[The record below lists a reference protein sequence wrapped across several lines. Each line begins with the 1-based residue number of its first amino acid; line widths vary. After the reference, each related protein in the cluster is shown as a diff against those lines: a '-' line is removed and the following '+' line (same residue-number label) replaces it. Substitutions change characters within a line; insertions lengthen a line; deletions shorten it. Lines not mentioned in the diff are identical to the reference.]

1 MIALVVEA
9 LLIDDSPVARR
20 VIRHHLEQIGCR
32 ITGEAENAALG
43 LKLFRELR
51 PQLVT
56 LDLIM
61 PAVDGVDAAQAFR
74 SMRRESP
81 RTQIIVVSAVPF
93 EKTRRSMVDEG
104 ALAYIVKP
112 FTRFS
117 FDQAR
122 VRLQRAF
129 PELARR

>member
-1 MIALVVEA
+1 MGLMVEA
-9 LLIDDSPVARR
+9 LLIDDSPVALR
-20 VIRHHLEQIGCR
+20 VIRHHLQQIGCR
-32 ITGEAENAALG
+32 IVGEAENAWLG
-43 LKLFRELR
+43 LKLFQELK

-61 PAVDGVDAAQAFR
+61 PAVEGIDAIQAFR
-74 SMRRESP
+74 SIREESP

-93 EKTRRSMVDEG
+93 ERTRRGMVDEG

-112 FTRFS
+112 FTKFS

-122 VRLQRAF
+122 VRLQRVF
-129 PELARR
+129 PELTRR

>member
-1 MIALVVEA
+1 MGLMVEA
-9 LLIDDSPVARR
+9 LLIDDSPVALR
-20 VIRHHLEQIGCR
+20 VIRHHLQQIGCR
-32 ITGEAENAALG
+32 IVGESENAWLG
-43 LKLFRELR
+43 LKLFQELK

-61 PAVDGVDAAQAFR
+61 PAVEGIDAIQAFR
-74 SMRRESP
+74 SIREESP

-93 EKTRRSMVDEG
+93 ERTRRGMVDEG

-112 FTRFS
+112 FTKFS

-122 VRLQRAF
+122 VRLQRVF
-129 PELARR
+129 PELTRR

>member
-1 MIALVVEA
+1 
-9 LLIDDSPVARR
+9 
-20 VIRHHLEQIGCR
+20 LEQIGCR

>member
-1 MIALVVEA
+1 MVEA